1 MSSPGSKPGAH
12 REDGPPTPLEPL
24 GESSFDDLLRE
35 VLNRVRGVLDERAR
49 WELLLD
55 AVVTMGA
62 DVDLDRLLARIV
74 DVAGQLV
81 GARYAA
87 LGVVDP
93 SDARRLRTFIH
104 HGISQAHADQI
115 GDLPT
120 GHGLLGLIIE
130 RPEPMRLHDIAAHPA
145 SYGFPEHH
153 PPMHSFL
160 GVPVRTRGQVFG
172 NLYLTEK
179 VGGEDFT
186 DQDEQIVVALAA
198 AAGVAISNARLH
210 EEANRREQWLAASAE
225 ITTLLVSAGS
235 GPETMQAIADRA
247 RELSGADAVWVVAG
261 PVEALTVH
269 VVSGPEVNVAELQA
283 LPLERSLARD
293 VVRTGKPVLVDNLD
307 EHPQAEAVRGLR
319 GWPRLGPALI
329 LPLRPAEKIRGV
341 LAMAWTHEN
350 RQSYAD
356 LDAAM
361 PTRFAEQAALAL
373 RIAGSREDRQ
383 RLALLED
390 RDRIGRDLHD
400 LVIQRLFAIGLSL
413 QGAARLTDEPDVTR
427 RLSTAVDDLDATI
440 REIRRSI
447 FALGAHD
454 TGTDVQSE
462 VTEIVERAAATLKF
476 RPSLEFHGA
485 VRTLAPAELVPDLLA
500 VLREALSN
508 AARHAQASAVRV
520 VVSVEDGFSLV
531 VEDDGVGIPPDVTES
546 GLRNIRR
553 RASQRG
559 GQCEINAVGE
569 GGTGTR
575 LLWTVPLS

>member
-1 MSSPGSKPGAH
+1 MSSLGSEAGA
-12 REDGPPTPLEPL
+12 RGVDGATPLGRL

-35 VLNRVRGVLDERAR
+35 VLNRVHGVLDDRAR

-62 DVDLDRLLARIV
+62 DVELDSLLERIV

-81 GARYAA
+81 GAQYAA

-93 SDARRLRTFIH
+93 SDGRRLRTFIH
-104 HGISQAHADQI
+104 HGISQDHADLI

-130 RPEPMRLHDIAAHPA
+130 RPEPLRLHDIAAHPA

-179 VGGEDFT
+179 VGGGDFT

-210 EEANRREQWLAASAE
+210 EEANQRERWLAATAE
-225 ITTLLVSAGS
+225 ITRLLVSSGS

-261 PVEALTVH
+261 PVEALTVQ
-269 VVSGPEVNVAELQA
+269 VVSGLEVNVAELQA
-283 LPLERSLARD
+283 LPLEKSLARD
-293 VVRTGKPVLVDNLD
+293 VVRTGKPVIVDNLD
-307 EHPQAEAVRGLR
+307 ELPQTEAVRGLE

-341 LAMAWTHEN
+341 LALAWTHEH
-350 RQSYAD
+350 RQGYAD

-373 RIAGSREDRQ
+373 RVAGSREDQQ
-383 RLALLED
+383 RLLLLED

-400 LVIQRLFAIGLSL
+400 LVIQQLFAIGLSL
-413 QGAARLTDEPDVTR
+413 QGATRLTDDSDMIR
-427 RLSTAVDDLDATI
+427 RLSTAIEDLDATI

-447 FALGAHD
+447 FALGAHEA
-454 TGTDVQSE
+454 GTDVQSE
-462 VTEIVERAAATLKF
+462 VTELVERAAATLKF

-485 VRTLAPAELVPDLLA
+485 VRTLAPVAAVPDLLA

-508 AARHAQASAVRV
+508 TARHARATTVDV
-520 VVSVEDGFSLV
+520 VVSVEDGFSLLV
-531 VEDDGVGIPPDVTES
+531 QDDGVGIPPGAAES

-553 RASQRG
+553 RAADRG
-559 GQCEINAVGE
+559 GRCEITAVE
-569 GGTGTR
+569 EDGTGTR
-575 LLWTVPLS
+575 LLWMVPLS

>member
-1 MSSPGSKPGAH
+1 
-12 REDGPPTPLEPL
+12 
-24 GESSFDDLLRE
+24 
-35 VLNRVRGVLDERAR
+35 
-49 WELLLD
+49 
-55 AVVTMGA
+55 
-62 DVDLDRLLARIV
+62 
-74 DVAGQLV
+74 
-81 GARYAA
+81 
-87 LGVVDP
+87 VDP

-104 HGISQAHADQI
+104 HGISQARADQI

-130 RPEPMRLHDIAAHPA
+130 RPEPLRLHDIAAHPA

-179 VGGEDFT
+179 DGGEDFT

-210 EEANRREQWLAASAE
+210 EEANRREQWLAATAE

-413 QGAARLTDEPDVTR
+413 QGATRLTDEPDVTR

-440 REIRRSI
+440 REIRDRSSLWARTTPGPTSSRRSPRSSSGRQRRSSSGPPWSSTAP
-447 FALGAHD
+447 FEHWPRRNWSR
-454 TGTDVQSE
+454 TSSQSC
-462 VTEIVERAAATLKF
+462 A
-476 RPSLEFHGA
+476 RPS
-485 VRTLAPAELVPDLLA
+485 RTRRGTP
-500 VLREALSN
+500 
-508 AARHAQASAVRV
+508 RHRPCAWSSRSRTASPWWSRTTG
-520 VVSVEDGFSLV
+520 S
-531 VEDDGVGIPPDVTES
+531 
-546 GLRNIRR
+546 
-553 RASQRG
+553 ASRP
-559 GQCEINAVGE
+559 V
-569 GGTGTR
+569 
-575 LLWTVPLS
+575 

>member
-12 REDGPPTPLEPL
+12 REDGPATPLEPL

-62 DVDLDRLLARIV
+62 DVDLDSLLARIV

-104 HGISQAHADQI
+104 HGISQARADQI

-130 RPEPMRLHDIAAHPA
+130 RPEPLRLHDIAAHPA

-179 VGGEDFT
+179 DGGEDFT

-210 EEANRREQWLAASAE
+210 EEANRREQWLAATAE

-329 LPLRPAEKIRGV
+329 LPLRPGREDPRRSRDG
-341 LAMAWTHEN
+341 
-350 RQSYAD
+350 
-356 LDAAM
+356 LDA
-361 PTRFAEQAALAL
+361 REQTKL
-373 RIAGSREDRQ
+373 RRPRRGDADPVRRAG
-383 RLALLED
+383 
-390 RDRIGRDLHD
+390 
-400 LVIQRLFAIGLSL
+400 
-413 QGAARLTDEPDVTR
+413 GA
-427 RLSTAVDDLDATI
+427 
-440 REIRRSI
+440 
-447 FALGAHD
+447 
-454 TGTDVQSE
+454 
-462 VTEIVERAAATLKF
+462 RAAY
-476 RPSLEFHGA
+476 R
-485 VRTLAPAELVPDLLA
+485 R
-500 VLREALSN
+500 
-508 AARHAQASAVRV
+508 
-520 VVSVEDGFSLV
+520 FS
-531 VEDDGVGIPPDVTES
+531 
-546 GLRNIRR
+546 
-553 RASQRG
+553 
-559 GQCEINAVGE
+559 
-569 GGTGTR
+569 
-575 LLWTVPLS
+575 

>member
-62 DVDLDRLLARIV
+62 DVDLDSLLARIV

-81 GARYAA
+81 GAQYAA

-104 HGISQAHADQI
+104 HGISQARADQI

-130 RPEPMRLHDIAAHPA
+130 RPEPLRLHDIAAHPA

-179 VGGEDFT
+179 EGGEDFT

-210 EEANRREQWLAASAE
+210 EEANRREQWLAATAE

-413 QGAARLTDEPDVTR
+413 QGATRLTDEPDVTR

-440 REIRRSI
+440 HEIRRSI

-531 VEDDGVGIPPDVTES
+531 VEDDGVGIPPDATES

-559 GQCEINAVGE
+559 GRCEINAAGE